1 MGQSIDLHP
10 SWLEHLK
17 DEFQTP
23 RMKGLKNFL
32 SEEISRGKIIFPR
45 GSEIFR
51 CFSATPFEKVKVVIL
66 GQDPYHGEGEAHG
79 LCFSVQQG
87 IKIPP
92 SLQNIFKELSSD
104 LNVPMPSQGNLLP
117 WANEGVL
124 LLNTVLTV
132 EKDKPLSHRGK
143 GWEEFTDT
151 VVQVLSQKK
160 ENLVFILWGSHALK
174 KGQGIDPKKHCI
186 IHSPHPSPL
195 SSYRGFFGSRP
206 FSKTNEYLSENGIPP
221 IQWEL

>member
-151 VVQVLSQKK
+151 VVQALSQKK